1 MEYNNIISE
10 LKNNKVHPVYFL
22 SGEEPFFIDKI
33 SSYLEKNLLSNEEK
47 SFDQHILYGNETD
60 INTIISYAKRFP
72 MIAKKQLVIVKEA
85 QNLKKIE
92 DITSYL
98 KKPQPST
105 VLAFCHKYKKID
117 KRKSIYSILAKNSI
131 YFESKTLYANQV
143 AEVVSSL
150 LKEQGFTISQ
160 ESLAILCE
168 TLGNNLTK
176 INKEIEKLTIAL
188 PNKSEVT
195 PNLIE
200 EHIGISK
207 EYNNFELQKAIGKK
221 DFLKAQKIVKHFSLD
236 PIANPLVVTIGI
248 LYSYFSKLLI
258 FHNTIDKS
266 KMNIARI
273 LKVNPYFVNDYSL
286 GANKYSNSKCIE
298 AISHLKKCDLSSKGI
313 NNSNTSSGELLKE
326 LVFKIMH

>member
-10 LKNNKVHPVYFL
+10 LKNNKIHPVYFL
-22 SGEEPFFIDKI
+22 SGDEPFFIDKI

-60 INTIISYAKRFP
+60 VNTIISYAKRFP
-72 MIAKKQLVIVKEA
+72 MIAKKQLIIVKEA

-92 DITSYL
+92 GIISYL
-98 KKPQPST
+98 KKPQIST
-105 VLAFCHKYKKID
+105 VLAFCYKYKKID
-117 KRKSIYSILAKNSI
+117 KRKNIYSTLAKNSI
-131 YFESKTLYANQV
+131 YFESKRLYDNQV
-143 AEVVSSL
+143 ARWVSSL
-150 LKEQGFTISQ
+150 LKEQRFTINQ

-176 INKEIEKLTIAL
+176 INKEVEKLTIAL
-188 PNKSEVT
+188 PDKSEIT

-200 EHIGISK
+200 KHIGISK
-207 EYNNFELQKAIGKK
+207 EYNNFELQKAIGGK
-221 DFLKAQKIVKHFSLD
+221 DFLKAQEIVKHFSFD
-236 PIANPLVVTIGI
+236 PIANPLIVTIGV
-248 LYSYFSKLLI
+248 LYSFFSKLLL
-258 FHNTIDKS
+258 FHNTTDKS

-286 GANKYSNSKCIE
+286 ATKNYPTKKCIE
-298 AISHLKKCDLSSKGI
+298 AISHLKKCDLNSKGI
-313 NNSNTSSGELLKE
+313 NNSNTIPGELLKE